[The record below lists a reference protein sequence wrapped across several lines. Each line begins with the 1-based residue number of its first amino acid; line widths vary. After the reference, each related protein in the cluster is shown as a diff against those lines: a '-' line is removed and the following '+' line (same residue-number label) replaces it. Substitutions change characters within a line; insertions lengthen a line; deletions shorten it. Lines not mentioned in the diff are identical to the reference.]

1 MIDALEPEMQRTSTL
16 AAYFAWILALV
27 AILMPPALASVGAD
41 VFTEAR
47 DALYA
52 ILEDEPPALTLAE
65 LRAEE
70 PGWQA

>member
-1 MIDALEPEMQRTSTL
+1 MIDAQEPEMQRTSTL
-16 AAYFAWILALV
+16 AAYLAWIVALV

-41 VFTEAR
+41 VFTGAR

-52 ILEDEPPALTLAE
+52 MLEDEAPVLTLAQ